1 MTFFH
6 GRPRH
11 RGRRGG
17 MALLVVIVLIGLFAA
32 LCQTLTLLVAMQH
45 RQAFQHADQAQV
57 HRLADAG
64 LLRAVSRHRHD
75 SDWSGETWKPVLSTG
90 EPVTVQ
96 LRIQPAKGGTLL
108 QAEVVL
114 TTSRGRTLK
123 SNQSL
128 LLAVIPAPA
137 VTESNLP

>member
-1 MTFFH
+1 MTSAH
-6 GRPRH
+6 ARPRH
-11 RGRRGG
+11 HTNRHG

-45 RQAFQHADQAQV
+45 RQAFHHADQAQV

-64 LLRAVSRHRHD
+64 LLRAVARLRHD
-75 SDWSGETWKPVLSTG
+75 SNWSGETWQLVLSTG
-90 EPVTVQ
+90 EPVVVQ

-108 QAEVVL
+108 QAEAVL

-128 LLAVIPAPA
+128 TLAMLPRPA
-137 VTESNLP
+137 VTESNLR